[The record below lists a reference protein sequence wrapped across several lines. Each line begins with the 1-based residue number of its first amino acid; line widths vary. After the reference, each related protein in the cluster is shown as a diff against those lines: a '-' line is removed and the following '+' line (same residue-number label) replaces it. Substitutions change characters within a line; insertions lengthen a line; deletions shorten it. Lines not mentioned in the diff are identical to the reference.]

1 MNVQEVINITH
12 ERKNKLK
19 VAINK
24 IVESIH
30 KKIIYYAKHKKE
42 SCIYIIP
49 PMVDDYPVYD
59 RMTVTKDIYKI
70 LNDEG
75 YIVSAFAN
83 GQFDICWNEKLVQ
96 KKLSQDRYI
105 LQQEE
110 KRLDKF
116 SKKTKVINDRF
127 SFLANPDKVIN
138 GELTLEEKLDQQVNK
153 LLKQKDKEQ
162 KGLSKRIGNF
172 SKI

>member
-19 VAINK
+19 VSINK

-30 KKIIYYAKHKKE
+30 KKIKYYAKNKKE
-42 SCIYIIP
+42 SCTYIIP
-49 PMVDDYPVYD
+49 AIVDDYPIFD
-59 RMTVTKDIYKI
+59 RTTVTKEVYNI

-75 YIVSAFAN
+75 YIVSAFSN
-83 GQFDICWNEKLVQ
+83 GQIDVCWNETLVQ

-110 KRLDKF
+110 RRLDKF

-127 SFLANPDKVIN
+127 SFLSNPNKVIN
-138 GELTLEEKLDQQVNK
+138 GEQTLEEKLDQQVNL
-153 LLKQKDKEQ
+153 LLKKKDKEQ
-162 KGLSKRIGNF
+162 KSLSKRIGNF